1 MKVEDRF
8 ESIKGIGVAYMKHRF
23 TGIAISDTKMIG
35 IDLAYKKGEFL
46 IQDVFQLQRQG
57 RLVDD
62 CQRFIKHFSLE
73 GQNIAAAV
81 ISERRDQLLVTPSL
95 SRFETADLLKWQ
107 IADYVDW
114 PEEYYYYDFVIE
126 EPPKELAERGDVE
139 KQFVYVVALPQA
151 LVRDVATGILKGRG
165 NLEIIDFF
173 PGALT
178 RRFVEHNGSVIAL
191 FNKNSIELTGWYR
204 HMCIAKRELPLALDS
219 VKDGVEQLETDLY
232 TYGVPGIAGIACFD
246 LSNYDMNERER
257 PIEKGGRSLQ
267 AETVR
272 REISDFL
279 HSYGSL
285 TPIYCGFKEG
295 ERAPLNIGREAKLY
309 EERDEKLYEEHDEKA
324 HEERGEKF
332 YEECDE
338 KLYEEHDEKAYE
350 ERGEKLHEAEKETLD
365 DDGDAQFS
373 GQTIGYELEAAH
385 PLLWHMALGLAI
397 RGLYKPSF

>member
-309 EERDEKLYEEHDEKA
+309 EERDEK
-324 HEERGEKF
+324 
-332 YEECDE
+332 
-338 KLYEEHDEKAYE
+338 AYE